1 MATTLLKNVT
11 FFVFAA
17 FAYVLMVQAS
27 DPDILSDFIIPANMT
42 VIDGSFFTFTGF
54 RGILD
59 SEMPTSYKGTQ
70 ASLKE
75 FPALNGQSVSMAV
88 LQFPPSGINPPH
100 TRPHSTG
107 LLLLVEGSLEVGFID
122 TTNKLY
128 NQTLQAGDIF
138 IFPKSLV
145 HYQYNASPTEPAIA
159 IAAFGSA
166 SSGSVSVPSTIFT
179 SGIDDLILA
188 RSFKTDIATI
198 QKIKAGLVSKA

>member
-1 MATTLLKNVT
+1 MALKTVTLV
-11 FFVFAA
+11 VFAA
-17 FAYVLMVQAS
+17 FAHVIMVQAS
-27 DPDILSDFIIPANMT
+27 DPDILSDFIIPENMT
-42 VIDGSFFTFTGF
+42 VIDGKFFTFTGF

-88 LQFPPSGINPPH
+88 LQFPPSATNPPH

-107 LLLLVEGSLEVGFID
+107 LLLLVEGSLEVGFVD

-128 NQTLQAGDIF
+128 TQTLQAGDIF

-145 HYQYNASPTEPAIA
+145 HYQYNASPTVPAFA

-166 SSGSVSVPSTIFT
+166 SSGSVSVPSTIFA
-179 SGIDDLILA
+179 SGIDNIILA
-188 RSFKTDIATI
+188 RSFKADLATI
-198 QKIKAGLVSKA
+198 QKIKAGLVS

>member
-1 MATTLLKNVT
+1 MAAMLKNVT
-11 FFVFAA
+11 LFIFVA
-17 FAYVLMVQAS
+17 FAHVLMVQSS
-27 DPDILSDFIIPANMT
+27 DPDILPDFIIPANFT
-42 VIDGSFFTFTGF
+42 VIDGNFFTFTGF
-54 RGILD
+54 RGLLD
-59 SEMPTSYKGTQ
+59 ADVPTGYKGTP

-75 FPALNGQSVSMAV
+75 FPALNGQSVSMAL

-107 LLLLVEGSLEVGFID
+107 LLLLVEGSLEVGFVD
-122 TTNKLY
+122 VNNKLY
-128 NQTLQAGDIF
+128 NQTLQTGDIF

-166 SSGSVSVPSTIFT
+166 SSGSVSVPPTIFA
-179 SGIDDLILA
+179 SGIDDVILA

>member
-1 MATTLLKNVT
+1 
-11 FFVFAA
+11 
-17 FAYVLMVQAS
+17 
-27 DPDILSDFIIPANMT
+27 
-42 VIDGSFFTFTGF
+42 
-54 RGILD
+54 
-59 SEMPTSYKGTQ
+59 MPTSYKGTQ

-88 LQFPPSGINPPH
+88 LQFPPSAINPPH

-107 LLLLVEGSLEVGFID
+107 LLLLVEGSLEVGFVD

-128 NQTLQAGDIF
+128 TQTLQAGDIF

-166 SSGSVSVPSTIFT
+166 SSGSVSVPSTIFA

-188 RSFKTDIATI
+188 RSFKTDLATI